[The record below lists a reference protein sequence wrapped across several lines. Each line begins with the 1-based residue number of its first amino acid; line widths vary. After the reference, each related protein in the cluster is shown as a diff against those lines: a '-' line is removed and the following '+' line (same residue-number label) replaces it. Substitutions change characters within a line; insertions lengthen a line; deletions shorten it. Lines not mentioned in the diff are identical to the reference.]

1 MKTWNYKIK
10 LVLSL
15 YLIFLPCVLHTQ
27 EPETFNSEIK
37 KYDFSIFDGTIDS
50 FTMQQMDINYLS
62 VSRIVNRGVEKIFD
76 EKEFL
81 NVKISDWIN
90 FTWPFFIN
98 PMTHEEGHRSILTA
112 QKIGSISQPFYNL
125 RGAAYV
131 KGVTNQ
137 ILIDFRDS
145 DRPSFVRMYT
155 AGMESDYM
163 MARREEM
170 LAAFELDTPSVLYP
184 DFFYRC
190 LMVMNYHLSSTI
202 NFNAENIDGGIGDFF
217 KWIEKLTSINEEEN
231 EFSRDICGF
240 DTFGATRALFQ
251 DDYEF
256 KRYVQYSDLT
266 EEEKNFVVKRVAYRS
281 FLNLFVPFLYLQPN
295 FKIGNNISLTGSV
308 GYTMAPFGDFFD
320 ENIYFK
326 YRTSSLCDL
335 NFHFYARQAENY
347 KTWYPAFGIRLM
359 ELSPFDW
366 LSVSAGAHIWWQP
379 TNLSFYSSDSFFGG
393 AGEVTAKFILPQ
405 RLFPSSKA
413 EFLDGVGF
421 VVSMLAKS
429 EGFMPEIEQH
439 GNHFRMS
446 VGLEIIF

>member
-1 MKTWNYKIK
+1 
-10 LVLSL
+10 
-15 YLIFLPCVLHTQ
+15 
-27 EPETFNSEIK
+27 
-37 KYDFSIFDGTIDS
+37 
-50 FTMQQMDINYLS
+50 
-62 VSRIVNRGVEKIFD
+62 
-76 EKEFL
+76 
-81 NVKISDWIN
+81 
-90 FTWPFFIN
+90 
-98 PMTHEEGHRSILTA
+98 MTHEEGHRSILTA

-125 RGAAYV
+125 HGAAYV

-137 ILIDFRDS
+137 TLIDFRDS

-190 LMVMNYHLSSTI
+190 LMVMNYHMSSTI
-202 NFNAENIDGGIGDFF
+202 NYDAENIDGPLGDFF
-217 KWIEKLTSINEEEN
+217 KWMEKLTILDEEEN
-231 EFSRDICGF
+231 EFFRDICGF
-240 DTFGATRALFQ
+240 DIFGATRALFQ

-266 EEEKNFVVKRVAYRS
+266 EEEKTFVVKRVAYRS
-281 FLNLFVPFLYLQPN
+281 FLNLFAPFLFLQPN
-295 FKIGNNISLTGSV
+295 FKIGSNVLLTGSV
-308 GYTMAPFGDFFD
+308 GYTMAPFGDFID

-326 YRTSSLCDL
+326 YRTSSMGDL

-347 KTWYPAFGIRLM
+347 KTWYPAFGLSLI
-359 ELSPFDW
+359 EFSPFDW
-366 LSVSAGAHIWWQP
+366 LALSAAAHIWWQP
-379 TNLSFYSSDSFFGG
+379 IELSFYATDSFFGG

-405 RLFPSSKA
+405 RLFPTGKPD
-413 EFLDGVGF
+413 FLNGVGF

-429 EGFMPEIEQH
+429 DGFMPEIEQH